1 MKSDII
7 TPADSLLESVR
18 EEPMV
23 KKFLETFRGDIAM
36 VKPPKGDDN
45 K

>member
-1 MKSDII
+1 M
-7 TPADSLLESVR
+7 DSAR

-23 KKFLETFRGDIAM
+23 KKFLETFRGDIAQ
-36 VKPPKGDDN
+36 VKPPKGEKD

>member
-1 MKSDII
+1 M
-7 TPADSLLESVR
+7 DSAR

-23 KKFLETFRGDIAM
+23 KKFLETFRGDIKQ
-36 VKPPKGDDN
+36 VKPPKGEDD